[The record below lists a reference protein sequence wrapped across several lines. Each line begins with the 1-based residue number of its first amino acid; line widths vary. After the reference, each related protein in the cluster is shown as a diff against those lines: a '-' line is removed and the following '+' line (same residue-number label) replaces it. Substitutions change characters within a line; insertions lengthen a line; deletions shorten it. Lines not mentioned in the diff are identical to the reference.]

1 MSSSSAS
8 NDASNSTPA
17 PLVLLSSL
25 FKIGDLVLVDNITR
39 AYIVEIE
46 NPENNETIS
55 FTVNYV
61 IGDELES
68 NVAFNRIKVIAMNH
82 HSDTRSGN
90 NRNSIPPSSHNRNIA
105 ITNEATTSLQYE
117 NLQKISQQV

>member
-8 NDASNSTPA
+8 NDTSNTTPA

-25 FKIGDLVLVDNITR
+25 FKIGELVLVDNLTR

-46 NPENNETIS
+46 NAENNKTVL
-55 FTVNYV
+55 FNVNYA

-68 NVAFNRIKVIAMNH
+68 IISLNRIKIMAMNH

-90 NRNSIPPSSHNRNIA
+90 NCNSLPLVSSH
-105 ITNEATTSLQYE
+105 T
-117 NLQKISQQV
+117 